1 MPGMTARRNMMR
13 GDDKKFL
20 RSGDDAI
27 YSKGSKKK
35 SKSKSKKKNDPVKK
49 D

>member
-20 RSGDDAI
+20 RSGDESV
-27 YSKGSKKK
+27 YKMGSKKK
-35 SKSKSKKKNDPVKK
+35 SKKKGKSKY
-49 D
+49 